1 MRQQRLALLVAGVLV
16 LAGCG
21 STAASPSGDDSAGPT
36 PSTTTDVDAHPFTVD
51 GVPAGWEPVIAGRG
65 TREQDWGL
73 DCCGTTEPYTVLEGP
88 GGTTATV
95 SVTGFADYQGG
106 LHQAAA
112 GYGRTAQ
119 ETEVDGA
126 LAYVTPASA
135 GQWADLVVERGDDLA
150 VRASAPDASRDEL
163 VALERAAE
171 PAADHAQAPSVSR
184 PPPGWSVIGSV
195 DADVLLALLSS
206 VVPGSGVV
214 PGPPTAYVAGWAA
227 PAGSLSALTLPGDV
241 VDLAA
246 LERTVPQIE
255 GHAVDVGGRPGVVVV
270 WRPAWVDS
278 DLRQRAVVSH
288 DESGAVTMVVAA
300 PGAEPSEEDLV
311 AMAATMAPADGATWD
326 AFVAGQAGGP
336 GVRPSDGATE
346 LARGTAD
353 GEEWLLQTH
362 LADPAMVG
370 NDLTDAELL
379 EADPCL
385 VLSGGRR
392 VCADD
397 NISGPVGSGRLYL
410 RDAAAPDASE
420 PEGFP
425 VFLVVTTDAPGTAVR
440 VTQHSGAVARGDLH
454 PLPGVDRAGAVVF
467 LDDPSPMYTCEP
479 GPVPADRM
487 RVEVADA
494 SDVVVACL
502 GTP

>member
-1 MRQQRLALLVAGVLV
+1 MRRHRLVPVVAGVLV

-21 STAASPSGDDSAGPT
+21 TPADDGASPTA
-36 PSTTTDVDAHPFTVD
+36 STVDADAHPFTVD
-51 GVPAGWEPVIAGRG
+51 AVPAGWRPVIAGRG

-95 SVTGFADYQGG
+95 SVTGFAGYQGG

-112 GYGRTAQ
+112 GYGRTAE

-135 GQWADLVVERGDDLA
+135 GQWADLVVERGEDLA
-150 VRASAPDASRDEL
+150 VRVSAPDASRDEL
-163 VALERAAE
+163 VALERAAK

-184 PPPGWSVIGSV
+184 PPSGWSVVGSV

-206 VVPGSGVV
+206 VVAGSGVV
-214 PGPPTAYVAGWAA
+214 PGPSTAYVAGWAG
-227 PAGSLSALTLPGDV
+227 PAGSLTALTLPGDV

-246 LERTVPQIE
+246 LERTLPQTE

-270 WRPAWVDS
+270 WRSAWADS
-278 DLRQRAVVSH
+278 DVRQRAVVSH
-288 DESGAVTMVVAA
+288 DESGAVTMVVAG
-300 PGAEPSEEDLV
+300 PGPEPSEAELL

-362 LADPAMVG
+362 LADPALVG
-370 NDLTDAELL
+370 NDLTDADRL

-385 VLSGGRR
+385 VLTGGRR

-410 RDAAAPDASE
+410 RDAAAPNPSE

-425 VFLVVTTDAPGTAVR
+425 VFLVVTTDAPATAVR
-440 VTQHSGAVARGDLH
+440 VTQHSGAVARSDLH
-454 PLPGVDRAGAVVF
+454 PLPGVDRASAVVF
-467 LDDPSPMYTCEP
+467 LDDPSPMYTCEA
-479 GPVPADRM
+479 GPVPAERM
-487 RVEVADA
+487 RVEVVDA
-494 SDVVVACL
+494 SDAVVACL